1 MECESDDDGF
11 SFEVG
16 QRVEVLWEDEWYS
29 GEILEELD
37 DGFYK
42 VDVDYDDEEWHH
54 TTDDIRPGVSRQE
67 WLQNDLAD
75 VERRYTSV
83 IEVEINFDSD
93 WESESDDDG
102 FSFEVEVWDE
112 DGWSSQED
120 APIEEPSES
129 ESDGEDW
136 DDDEPKFEDEEF
148 PACDQSVGYPTGDTA
163 SGISANEVEKWT
175 RLPELAQEVKLFGL
189 IESNDVIQGAIGNC
203 W

>member
-1 MECESDDDGF
+1 MGDHHRHMESESDDDGS

-67 WLQNDLAD
+67 WMQDDLDD
-75 VERRYTSV
+75 VKRRYHEDDGDV
-83 IEVEINFDSD
+83 VDVEINFDSD
-93 WESESDDDG
+93 WESECESESDW
-102 FSFEVEVWDE
+102 SE
-112 DGWSSQED
+112 DGWSDQED

-129 ESDGEDW
+129 ESDGEP
-136 DDDEPKFEDEEF
+136 EYMFEDDEF
-148 PACDQSVGYPTGDTA
+148 PACDQ
-163 SGISANEVEKWT
+163 
-175 RLPELAQEVKLFGL
+175 
-189 IESNDVIQGAIGNC
+189 
-203 W
+203 